1 MTSSLRFDFAPI
13 IGSQLTP
20 EGYLRVRCRAART
33 GVQSYRRNDGSTVV
47 EFRPRE
53 EVGSPASLS
62 SFGLSP
68 VTWQHPPVLL
78 DAENTKQFQ
87 VGFSG
92 GKVSF
97 DDGFVEVA
105 LTVTDAAAIAGI
117 QRGDATEVSAGYK
130 VDFDPTPGTTP
141 DGEHFDGIQ
150 RNIQVNHIAIVPKGR
165 AGKEVRLLLDHFDSD
180 SAISISDELIPSP
193 NSTKNKP
200 SPIPKKIMASVN
212 LDGLSIELPSDAAAA
227 VQSFIKDMERRVDSS
242 ESNQESLLLR
252 IQQLEEENQSILENL
267 KSATVRGDEAEA
279 KVAATSAPPRMDTA
293 ELDALVSARLDTLT
307 HLAPA
312 FEAEFKFDGIPTEDL
327 YQFAYKNLTGE
338 EVPEDSSGDYIAGI
352 VDGLLSV
359 ANLDS
364 EDDELPVD
372 SRSDSS
378 TIPLRNALNN
388 VQRGANPSSAIADYQ
403 LKLQNAW
410 QKPLTATKGI

>member
-47 EFRPRE
+47 EFRPKE

-141 DGEHFDGIQ
+141 DGVHFDGTQ

-193 NSTKNKP
+193 NSTTQKP
-200 SPIPKKIMASVN
+200 LPIPKTMASVN

-227 VQSFIKDMERRVDSS
+227 VQSFVKDMERRVDSS

-252 IQQLEEENQSILENL
+252 IQQLEEENQSIASDFQAAKL
-267 KSATVRGDEAEA
+267 RGDEAEA
-279 KVAATSAPPRMDTA
+279 QVAASSAAPRMDTA
-293 ELDALVSARLDTLT
+293 DLDKLVSERLDSLT

-312 FEAEFKFDGIPTEDL
+312 FEAEFNFDGIPTEDL

-364 EDDELPVD
+364 KDDGLAVD

-378 TIPLRNALNN
+378 TVPLRNALNN
-388 VQRGANPSSAIADYQ
+388 VQRGANPSSAMADYQ
-403 LKLQNAW
+403 LRLQNAW

>member
-47 EFRPRE
+47 EFRPKE

-130 VDFDPTPGTTP
+130 VDFDPTPGITP
-141 DGEHFDGIQ
+141 DGVHFDGTQ

-180 SAISISDELIPSP
+180 SAISIPDELIPLP
-193 NSTKNKP
+193 NSTTQKP
-200 SPIPKKIMASVN
+200 LPIPKTMASVN

-227 VQSFIKDMERRVDSS
+227 VQSFVKDMERRVDSS

-252 IQQLEEENQSILENL
+252 IQQLEEENQSIASDFQAAKL
-267 KSATVRGDEAEA
+267 RGDEAEA
-279 KVAATSAPPRMDTA
+279 QVEAASDAPRMDIA
-293 ELDALVSARLDTLT
+293 DLDKHVSERLDSLT

-312 FEAEFKFDGIPTEDL
+312 FEAEFNFDGIPTEDL
-327 YQFAYKNLTGE
+327 YQFAYQNLTGE

-364 EDDELPVD
+364 EDDGLAAN

-378 TIPLRNALNN
+378 TVPLRNALNN
-388 VQRGANPSSAIADYQ
+388 VQRGANPSSAMADYQ

>member
-47 EFRPRE
+47 EFRPKE

-141 DGEHFDGIQ
+141 DGVHFDGTQ

-193 NSTKNKP
+193 NSTTQKP
-200 SPIPKKIMASVN
+200 LPIPKTMASVN

-227 VQSFIKDMERRVDSS
+227 VQSFVKDMERRVDSS

-252 IQQLEEENQSILENL
+252 IQQLEEENQSIASDFQAAKL
-267 KSATVRGDEAEA
+267 RGDEAEA
-279 KVAATSAPPRMDTA
+279 QVAASSAAPRMDTA
-293 ELDALVSARLDTLT
+293 DLDKLVSERLDSLT

-312 FEAEFKFDGIPTEDL
+312 FEAEFNFDGIPTEDL

-364 EDDELPVD
+364 KDDGLAVD

-378 TIPLRNALNN
+378 TVPLRNALNN
-388 VQRGANPSSAIADYQ
+388 VQRGANPSSAMADYQ

>member
-20 EGYLRVRCRAART
+20 EGYLRVRARAART

-47 EFRPRE
+47 EFRPKE

-78 DAENTKQFQ
+78 DTENTKQFQ
-87 VGFSG
+87 IGFSG

-130 VDFDPTPGTTP
+130 VDFDPTPGITP
-141 DGEHFDGIQ
+141 DGVNFDGIQ

-180 SAISISDELIPSP
+180 SAISISDEPSFAGH
-193 NSTKNKP
+193 STTNKP
-200 SPIPKKIMASVN
+200 FPNHQKSMASVN

-227 VQSFIKDMERRVDSS
+227 VQSFVKDMERRVDSS

-252 IQQLEEENQSILENL
+252 IQQIEEENQSLSTELETA
-267 KSATVRGDEAEA
+267 KKRGDEAEA
-279 KVAATSAPPRMDTA
+279 QIASAPDSAPRMDVA
-293 ELDALVSARLDTLT
+293 ELDKLVSARLDALT

-312 FEAEFKFDGIPTEDL
+312 FEAEFKFDGIATEDL
-327 YQFAYKNLTGE
+327 YQFAYTNLTGE
-338 EVPEDSSGDYIAGI
+338 EVPEDSSVDYISGI

-359 ANLDS
+359 ANQDS
-364 EDDELPVD
+364 DDDETED
-372 SRSDSS
+372 RSDSS
-378 TIPLRNALNN
+378 TVSLRNALNN
-388 VQRGANPSSAIADYQ
+388 VQRGSDRASAMADYQ

-410 QKPLTATKGI
+410 QKPLTAHKGI